1 MLLQRENSCLIIV
14 DIQERLLPAMIGR
27 DGVVRNAGI
36 LLKAAAR
43 LDVPV
48 IASEQYS
55 KGLGPTVPE
64 LRQALPAAATIIEK
78 VSFSCLGDDAFARR
92 LRELDRSQIVVAG
105 IEAHVCVL
113 QTADQLLAAGF
124 DVFVVADATA
134 SRTTVSHDLAMARLA
149 RAGCA
154 VVTAEMVVFE
164 WLQVAGT
171 PEFKDLSALIK

>member
-1 MLLQRENSCLIIV
+1 MLLQRENSCLIVV

-27 DGVVRNAGI
+27 DGVVRNTGI
-36 LLKAAAR
+36 LLQAAAR

-48 IASEQYS
+48 IASEQYP

-64 LRQALPAAATIIEK
+64 LRQALPPAATIIEK
-78 VSFSCLGDDAFARR
+78 ASFSCLGEDAFARR

-113 QTADQLLAAGF
+113 QTAGQLLAAGF

-134 SRTTVSHDLAMARLA
+134 SRTPVSHDLAMARLA